1 MTGSRWPAYP
11 GCPVPRASRALL
23 LRAVVAFVA
32 GGLVCA
38 APAAA
43 RGPVGYWFT
52 EDLGGIVQIQ
62 PCGGDILCGT
72 IIGLR
77 DWPASGKRLDWRGN
91 PQCGF
96 ALLRNLRPQD
106 DGRWHGT
113 VTNPEDGQT
122 YTAEVW
128 VPEDGILRLRGYIG
142 LPILG
147 STQRW
152 RPSPT
157 GARPDCHYLR

>member
-1 MTGSRWPAYP
+1 MARL
-11 GCPVPRASRALL
+11 VRLL
-23 LRAVVAFVA
+23 LAAA
-32 GGLVCA
+32 AAL
-38 APAAA
+38 APA
-43 RGPVGYWFT
+43 GPALAGAPAGYWFT

-62 PCGGDILCGT
+62 SCGEGVLCGT
-72 IIGLR
+72 IVGLR

-96 ALLRNLRPQD
+96 PLLRSLRLQD

-113 VTNPEDGQT
+113 VTNPEDGRT

-128 VPEDGILRLRGYIG
+128 VPGDGVLRLRGYVG
-142 LPILG
+142 LPIFG

-152 RPSPT
+152 RPSPG
-157 GARPDCHYLR
+157 GAKADCHYLR

>member
-1 MTGSRWPAYP
+1 MA
-11 GCPVPRASRALL
+11 RAAGLL
-23 LRAVVAFVA
+23 LLLAAVVAPAKAAVA
-32 GGLVCA
+32 GV
-38 APAAA
+38 
-43 RGPVGYWFT
+43 PVGYWFT

-62 PCGGDILCGT
+62 ACGGVLCGT
-72 IIGLR
+72 IVGLR

-96 ALLRNLRPQD
+96 SLLRNLRPQD

-113 VTNPEDGQT
+113 VTNPEDGRT

-142 LPILG
+142 LPMFG